1 MRCGIMVVAYH
12 VRLFMTALC
21 ADKHLG
27 IQVKD
32 LVGRLN
38 QLES

>member
-1 MRCGIMVVAYH
+1 MVVAYN

-21 ADKHLG
+21 ADEHLG

-32 LVGRLN
+32 LVGRLD